1 MCSRRSGRTC
11 GNTCKLALARVRVS
25 RRCQCS
31 LQQRAHDL
39 LTVGRHAVRS
49 VDRFDVNGYIVIP
62 GVLSEEQCDAA
73 NAAIDRQIGSDR
85 YPNIR
90 PGAKRGDTAG
100 TENSILGFPGEDSR
114 PFKQML
120 AHPTIV
126 PYLNALLG
134 QGWRLDHA
142 PLLLTQGTGSGPH
155 PGQANL
161 HRVGGA
167 DANFDPHAYYQHSRG
182 HMYSGLTVVAWQL
195 VDIPEGAGGLAV
207 RWRLDSSLW
216 ICVVASATSG
226 MHTGGIWTCSTRYA
240 SLNDDHCTTLEPLPY
255 IHELTLDCHAC
266 FQVIPGT
273 HKANRPCPQSIL
285 RLERYQ
291 EHVKQV
297 VCKKGDVIIFTEVL
311 QHGVVLLQAHCTCI
325 ILAKSG

>member
-1 MCSRRSGRTC
+1 
-11 GNTCKLALARVRVS
+11 LAVRVLGFES
-25 RRCQCS
+25 QAVA
-31 LQQRAHDL
+31 LQQRADDL
-39 LTVGRHAVRS
+39 PTVGLHAVRS
-49 VDRFDVNGYIVIP
+49 DDRFDVNGYIVIP
-62 GVLSEEQCDAA
+62 GVLSEEQCDQA

-85 YPNIR
+85 YPKIR

-195 VDIPEGAGGLAV
+195 VDVPEGAGGLAV
-207 RWRLDSSLW
+207 RIRFGASRT
-216 ICVVASATSG
+216 CVVASATYI
-226 MHTGGIWTCSTRYA
+226 HTYIHGQYN
-240 SLNDDHCTTLEPLPY
+240 SLYDDQCTGLHSLPY
-255 IHELTLDCHAC
+255 GHELTLDCHAC
-266 FQVIPGT
+266 
-273 HKANRPCPQSIL
+273 
-285 RLERYQ
+285 
-291 EHVKQV
+291 
-297 VCKKGDVIIFTEVL
+297 
-311 QHGVVLLQAHCTCI
+311 
-325 ILAKSG
+325 